1 MTSLIQRPTDL
12 ENQHFQMEL
21 AAFIIIIT
29 LAGPLIPTTQGLEA
43 PGITSKYTKGR
54 SISIRKNRTTT
65 FLYYQKI

>member
-1 MTSLIQRPTDL
+1 
-12 ENQHFQMEL
+12 MEL

-65 FLYYQKI
+65 YQKIESAWSEIAAQELLA